1 MKIKPTANAGQV
13 VVQLDW
19 QDEHLLEESARQ
31 SAAASFQIRRILVP
45 IDFSASSRR
54 TLQAALPFAR
64 QFGAKIALVH
74 VIEPMLLPENLML
87 AVPEL
92 PAIGNDL
99 MADSQKR
106 LEQLAVQEIPAEHRL
121 PTQVRVGRPFDEI
134 IRVADEN
141 QVDLI
146 VISTHGYTGLKHVL
160 MGSTAERVVRH
171 ASCPVL
177 TLRSAPPEAAA
188 DE

>member
-31 SAAASFQIRRILVP
+31 SAAASFQFRRILVP
-45 IDFSASSRR
+45 IDFSPSSRR
-54 TLQAALPFAR
+54 TLHAALPFAR
-64 QFGAKIALVH
+64 QFGAKIGLVH
-74 VIEPMLLPENLML
+74 VVEPMLLPENLML
-87 AVPEL
+87 SVPEL
-92 PAIGNDL
+92 PALGDDL
-99 MADSQKR
+99 VAASQKR
-106 LEQLAVQEIPAEHRL
+106 LDQLAEQEIPAEHRL
-121 PTQVRVGRPFDEI
+121 PALVRVGRPFDEI
-134 IRVADEN
+134 IRIANET

-177 TLRSAPPEAAA
+177 TLRSVAPEAGT
-188 DE
+188 E

>member
-1 MKIKPTANAGQV
+1 MKVTPTANAGQV
-13 VVQLDW
+13 VIQLDW

-31 SAAASFQIRRILVP
+31 SAAGAFQFKRILVP
-45 IDFSASSRR
+45 VDFSASSRR
-54 TLQAALPFAR
+54 TLRAALPFAR
-64 QFGAKIALVH
+64 QFGAKLRLVY

-92 PAIGNDL
+92 PAIGVDL
-99 MADSQKR
+99 VADAQKR
-106 LEQLAVQEIPAEHRL
+106 LDQLAEKEIPAEFRL
-121 PTQVRVGRPFDEI
+121 PSQVRVGRPFDEI
-134 IRVADEN
+134 IRVADEER
-141 QVDLI
+141 VDLI

-177 TLRSAPPEAAA
+177 TLRSSGSEPGAE
-188 DE
+188 